1 MREENFEQYLLS
13 DEPIK
18 SKLKAVNLR
27 LIERKFEVDLNQ
39 IVSDDDKMY
48 EILIR
53 AKQETNDH
61 NGNNLTLFESFINYR
76 TEQDFKHQLNTNIR
90 WCDTVSFQELDIKKE
105 YRSLLDSVAKDFY
118 IPLLSQA
125 VKYQRAVGFFSSSCL
140 VEISKGISE
149 LAKNGGKIQLVASPY
164 LSDEDVEAIK
174 SGYAMRDQVVKEAI
188 RREMTEGKTPFEKAR
203 LNLLANLISD
213 GVLDIKIAFTEDS
226 DRMGMY
232 HEKMGIITD
241 AKGNRVAFAGSMNES
256 ATAMT
261 LNYEAIDVFC
271 SWKGEEDRVIA
282 KENAFT
288 SIWNDTEP
296 NIKIIDFPE
305 LKQEIIEKYKRSV
318 PDFEIDKKEYS
329 SNIDTVLHTDLGTHI
344 EYCPKFPEW
353 FKLHD
358 YQNEAITEWQKRNY
372 RGIFDMA
379 TGTGKTYTG
388 LGALTILSKN
398 IDYKLAAII
407 VCPYQHLVEQWVED
421 ILKFNIDPIIGY
433 SDSSQKDWPKRLK
446 DAIRDQKLKV
456 RGKEFF
462 CFICTNATFSSDY
475 VQTQLAKIKSD
486 ILLMVDEAHNFGAPY
501 LSCLL
506 YDNYKYRLALSATLD
521 RHNDEEGTTKLY
533 DFFGE
538 KCIEYTLDRAIEEKK
553 LTKYKY
559 YPIVVTLT
567 EEELEAYDNLSYEIG
582 KCIMKGENGK
592 MKLSSR
598 GEKLALKRSRIVAGA
613 KNKLTML
620 EKVIQPYIHDKHI
633 LVYCGA
639 TKGLEQNQ
647 DRSDVDSED
656 VRQIDAVTDLLGNKL
671 GMEVS
676 QFTSKESVEE
686 REVLKREFSAGDTLK
701 ALIAIKC
708 LDEGVNI
715 PKIKTAFILAST
727 TNPKEYI
734 QRRGRVLRLAEGKEY
749 AEIYDFVTLP
759 YDTESVTSLTE
770 TQVKRNSTLVKNE
783 LRRVEEFSRIA
794 VNMVE
799 SASLV
804 DEIKDAYGI
813 QELNWNNE
821 EEDYGYGF

>member
-1 MREENFEQYLLS
+1 M
-13 DEPIK
+13 
-18 SKLKAVNLR
+18 
-27 LIERKFEVDLNQ
+27 
-39 IVSDDDKMY
+39 
-48 EILIR
+48 
-53 AKQETNDH
+53 
-61 NGNNLTLFESFINYR
+61 
-76 TEQDFKHQLNTNIR
+76 
-90 WCDTVSFQELDIKKE
+90 SFQELDIKKE

-125 VKYQRAVGFFSSSCL
+125 VKYQRAVGFFSSSSL

-213 GVLDIKIAFTEDS
+213 NILDIKIAFTEDS

-241 AKGNRVAFAGSMNES
+241 AEGNRVAFAGSMNES

-261 LNYEAIDVFC
+261 LNYETIDVFC

-282 KENAFT
+282 KENAFA

-318 PDFEIDKKEYS
+318 PDFEIDKKEYAPD
-329 SNIDTVLHTDLGTHI
+329 IDTILHTDLGVYT
-344 EYCPKFPEW
+344 EYGPKFPEW

-358 YQNEAITEWQKRNY
+358 YQDEAITEWQKRNY

-388 LGALTILSKN
+388 LGALTTLSKN
-398 IDYKLAAII
+398 IDHKLAAII

-456 RGKEFF
+456 RGREFF

-486 ILLMVDEAHNFGAPY
+486 TLLMVDEAHNFGAPY

-521 RHNDEEGTTKLY
+521 RHNDEEGTAKLY

-582 KCIMKGENGK
+582 KCIMKGKNGK

-620 EKVIQPYIHDKHI
+620 EEVIQPYIHDKHI

-656 VRQIDAVTDLLGNKL
+656 IRQIDAVTDLLGNKL

-701 ALIAIKC
+701 VLIAIKC

-734 QRRGRVLRLAEGKEY
+734 QRRGRVLRLAVGKEY
-749 AEIYDFVTLP
+749 AEIYDFITLP

-770 TQVKRNSTLVKNE
+770 AQVKRNSTLVKNE
-783 LRRVEEFSRIA
+783 LRRAEEFSRIA

-799 SASLV
+799 SASLI

>member
-1 MREENFEQYLLS
+1 M
-13 DEPIK
+13 
-18 SKLKAVNLR
+18 
-27 LIERKFEVDLNQ
+27 
-39 IVSDDDKMY
+39 
-48 EILIR
+48 
-53 AKQETNDH
+53 
-61 NGNNLTLFESFINYR
+61 
-76 TEQDFKHQLNTNIR
+76 
-90 WCDTVSFQELDIKKE
+90 SFQELDIKKE

-118 IPLLSQA
+118 IPLLSCA
-125 VKYQRAVGFFSSSCL
+125 VKYQRAVGFFSSSSL

-164 LSDEDVEAIK
+164 LSDEDIEAIK
-174 SGYAMRDQVVKEAI
+174 NGYAMRDQVVKEAI

-241 AKGNRVAFAGSMNES
+241 AEGNRVAFAGSMNES

-261 LNYEAIDVFC
+261 LNYETIDVYC
-271 SWKGEEDRVIA
+271 SWKDEEDRVIA
-282 KENAFT
+282 KENAFA

-318 PDFEIDKKEYS
+318 PDFEIDKKEYAPD
-329 SNIDTVLHTDLGTHI
+329 IDTVLHTDLGVYS
-344 EYCPKFPEW
+344 EYGPKFPEW

-358 YQNEAITEWQKRNY
+358 YQDEAITEWQKRNY

-388 LGALTILSKN
+388 LGALTTLSKN
-398 IDYKLAAII
+398 IGHKLAAII

-486 ILLMVDEAHNFGAPY
+486 TLLMVDEAHNFGAPY

-521 RHNDEEGTTKLY
+521 RHNDEEGTAKLY

-538 KCIEYTLDRAIEEKK
+538 KCIEYTLDRAIKEKK

-582 KCIMKGENGK
+582 KCIMKGKNGK

-620 EKVIQPYIHDKHI
+620 EEVIQPYIHDKHI

-647 DRSDVDSED
+647 DCTDVDSED
-656 VRQIDAVTDLLGNKL
+656 IRQIDAVTDLLGNKL

-701 ALIAIKC
+701 VLIAIKC

-749 AEIYDFVTLP
+749 AEIYDFITLP

-770 TQVKRNSTLVKNE
+770 AQVKRNSTLVKNE
-783 LRRVEEFSRIA
+783 LRRAEEFSRIA

-799 SASLV
+799 SASLI

>member
-1 MREENFEQYLLS
+1 M
-13 DEPIK
+13 
-18 SKLKAVNLR
+18 
-27 LIERKFEVDLNQ
+27 
-39 IVSDDDKMY
+39 
-48 EILIR
+48 
-53 AKQETNDH
+53 
-61 NGNNLTLFESFINYR
+61 
-76 TEQDFKHQLNTNIR
+76 
-90 WCDTVSFQELDIKKE
+90 SFQELDIKKE

-125 VKYQRAVGFFSSSCL
+125 VKYQRAVGFFSSSSL

-164 LSDEDVEAIK
+164 LSDEDIEAIK

-213 GVLDIKIAFTEDS
+213 NVLDIKIAFTEDS

-241 AKGNRVAFAGSMNES
+241 AEGNRVAFAGSMNES

-261 LNYEAIDVFC
+261 LNYETIDVYC
-271 SWKGEEDRVIA
+271 SWRDEEDRVIA
-282 KENAFT
+282 KENAFA

-318 PDFEIDKKEYS
+318 PDFEIDKKEYAPD
-329 SNIDTVLHTDLGTHI
+329 IDTVLHTDLGVYT
-344 EYCPKFPEW
+344 EYGPKFPEW

-358 YQNEAITEWQKRNY
+358 YQAEAITEWQKRNY

-388 LGALTILSKN
+388 LGALTTLSKN
-398 IDYKLAAII
+398 IGHKLAAII

-486 ILLMVDEAHNFGAPY
+486 TLLMVDEAHNFGAPY

-521 RHNDEEGTTKLY
+521 RHNDEEGTAKLY

-582 KCIMKGENGK
+582 KCIMKGKNGK

-620 EKVIQPYIHDKHI
+620 EEVIHPYIHDKHI
-633 LVYCGA
+633 LVYCSA

-647 DRSDVDSED
+647 DRTDVDSED
-656 VRQIDAVTDLLGNKL
+656 IRQIDAVTDLLGNKL

-701 ALIAIKC
+701 VLIAIKC

-749 AEIYDFVTLP
+749 AEIYDFITLP

-770 TQVKRNSTLVKNE
+770 AQVKRNSTLVKNE
-783 LRRVEEFSRIA
+783 LRRAEEFSRIA

-799 SASLV
+799 SASLI

>member
-1 MREENFEQYLLS
+1 M
-13 DEPIK
+13 
-18 SKLKAVNLR
+18 
-27 LIERKFEVDLNQ
+27 
-39 IVSDDDKMY
+39 
-48 EILIR
+48 
-53 AKQETNDH
+53 
-61 NGNNLTLFESFINYR
+61 
-76 TEQDFKHQLNTNIR
+76 
-90 WCDTVSFQELDIKKE
+90 SFQELDIKNE

-118 IPLLSQA
+118 IPLLSKA

-174 SGYAMRDQVVKEAI
+174 SGYAMRDQVVKDAV

-241 AKGNRVAFAGSMNES
+241 AEGNRVAFAGSMNES

-261 LNYEAIDVFC
+261 LNYETIDVFC
-271 SWKGEEDRVIA
+271 SWKGEEDRVVA
-282 KENAFT
+282 KENAFA

-296 NIKIIDFPE
+296 NIKIIEFPE

-318 PDFEIDKKEYS
+318 PDFEIDKKEYAPD
-329 SNIDTVLHTDLGTHI
+329 IDTVLHTDLGVFT
-344 EYCPKFPEW
+344 EYGPKFPEW

-358 YQNEAITEWQKRNY
+358 YQDEAITEWQKRDY

-388 LGALTILSKN
+388 LGALTTLSKN
-398 IDYKLAAII
+398 IDHKLAAII

-421 ILKFNIDPIIGY
+421 ILKFNIEPIIGY
-433 SDSSQKDWPKRLK
+433 SESSQKDWQKRLK

-486 ILLMVDEAHNFGAPY
+486 TLLMVDEAHNFGAPY

-506 YDNYKYRLALSATLD
+506 FDNYKYRLALSATLE
-521 RHNDEEGTTKLY
+521 RHNDEEGTAKLY

-559 YPIVVTLT
+559 YPVVVTLT

-582 KCIMKGENGK
+582 KCIMKGKNGK

-598 GEKLALKRSRIVAGA
+598 GERLALQRSRIVAGA
-613 KNKLTML
+613 RNKVTML
-620 EKVIQPYIHDKHI
+620 EEVIQPYIHDKHI

-656 VRQIDAVTDLLGNKL
+656 IRQIDMVTDLLGNKL
-671 GMEVS
+671 GMDVS

-701 ALIAIKC
+701 VLIAIKC

-749 AEIYDFVTLP
+749 AEIYDFITLP
-759 YDTESVTSLTE
+759 YGIEEVTSLTAA
-770 TQVKRNSTLVKNE
+770 QVKRNSTLVKNE
-783 LRRVEEFSRIA
+783 LRRAEEFSRIA

-799 SASLV
+799 SASLI

-813 QELNWNNE
+813 QELNWSSE

>member
-1 MREENFEQYLLS
+1 MN
-13 DEPIK
+13 
-18 SKLKAVNLR
+18 
-27 LIERKFEVDLNQ
+27 
-39 IVSDDDKMY
+39 
-48 EILIR
+48 
-53 AKQETNDH
+53 
-61 NGNNLTLFESFINYR
+61 
-76 TEQDFKHQLNTNIR
+76 
-90 WCDTVSFQELDIKKE
+90 FQELNIKKE

-118 IPLLSQA
+118 IPLLSCA

-140 VEISKGISE
+140 IEISKGISE

-164 LSDEDVEAIK
+164 LSDEDIEAIK
-174 SGYAMRDQVVKEAI
+174 SGYAMRDQVVKEAV

-232 HEKMGIITD
+232 HEKMGIISD
-241 AKGNRVAFAGSMNES
+241 SEGNRVAFAGSMNES

-261 LNYEAIDVFC
+261 LNYETIDVFC
-271 SWKGEEDRVIA
+271 SWKDEEDRVVA
-282 KENAFT
+282 KENAFI

-296 NIKIIDFPE
+296 TIKIIEFPE

-318 PDFEIDKKEYS
+318 PDFEIDKKEYAADDDS
-329 SNIDTVLHTDLGTHI
+329 VLHTDLGVFT
-344 EYCPKFPEW
+344 EYGPKFPEW

-358 YQNEAITEWQKRNY
+358 YQDEAITEWQKRDY

-388 LGALTILSKN
+388 LGALTVLSKN
-398 IDYKLAAII
+398 IDHKLAAII

-421 ILKFNIDPIIGY
+421 ILKFNIEPIIGY
-433 SDSSQKDWPKRLK
+433 SESSQKDWQKRLK

-462 CFICTNATFSSDY
+462 CFICTNATFSSNY

-486 ILLMVDEAHNFGAPY
+486 TLLMVDEAHNFGAPY

-506 YDNYKYRLALSATLD
+506 FDNYKYRLALSATLE
-521 RHNDEEGTTKLY
+521 RHNDEEGTAKLY

-582 KCIMKGENGK
+582 KCIMKGKNGK
-592 MKLSSR
+592 LKLSSR
-598 GEKLALKRSRIVAGA
+598 GERLALQRSRIVAGA
-613 KNKLTML
+613 KNKLALL
-620 EKVIQPYIHDKHI
+620 EEVIQPYIHDKHI

-656 VRQIDAVTDLLGNKL
+656 IRQIDAVTDLLGNKL
-671 GMEVS
+671 GMDVS

-686 REVLKREFSAGDTLK
+686 REVLKREFSEGDTLK
-701 ALIAIKC
+701 VLIAIKC

-734 QRRGRVLRLAEGKEY
+734 QRRGRVLRLADGKEY
-749 AEIYDFVTLP
+749 AEIYDFITLP
-759 YDTESVTSLTE
+759 YGIEEVTSLTAA
-770 TQVKRNSTLVKNE
+770 QVKRNSTLVKNE
-783 LRRVEEFSRIA
+783 LRRAEEFSRIA

-799 SASLV
+799 SASLI

-813 QELNWNNE
+813 QELNWSSE

>member
-1 MREENFEQYLLS
+1 M
-13 DEPIK
+13 
-18 SKLKAVNLR
+18 
-27 LIERKFEVDLNQ
+27 
-39 IVSDDDKMY
+39 
-48 EILIR
+48 
-53 AKQETNDH
+53 
-61 NGNNLTLFESFINYR
+61 
-76 TEQDFKHQLNTNIR
+76 
-90 WCDTVSFQELDIKKE
+90 SFQELDIKKE

-125 VKYQRAVGFFSSSCL
+125 VKYQRAVGFFSSSSL

-164 LSDEDVEAIK
+164 LSDEDIEAIK

-188 RREMTEGKTPFEKAR
+188 RREITEGKTPFEKAR

-241 AKGNRVAFAGSMNES
+241 AEGNRVAFAGSMNES

-261 LNYEAIDVFC
+261 LNYETIDVYC
-271 SWKGEEDRVIA
+271 SWRDEEDRVIA
-282 KENAFT
+282 KENAFA

-318 PDFEIDKKEYS
+318 PDFEIDKKEYAPD
-329 SNIDTVLHTDLGTHI
+329 IDTVLHTDLGVYT
-344 EYCPKFPEW
+344 EYGPKFPEW

-358 YQNEAITEWQKRNY
+358 YQAEAITEWQKRNY

-388 LGALTILSKN
+388 LGALTTLSKN
-398 IDYKLAAII
+398 IGHKLAAII

-486 ILLMVDEAHNFGAPY
+486 TLLMVDEAHNFGAPY

-521 RHNDEEGTTKLY
+521 RHNDEEGTAKLY

-582 KCIMKGENGK
+582 KCIMKGKNGK

-620 EKVIQPYIHDKHI
+620 EEVIHPYIHDKHI

-647 DRSDVDSED
+647 DRTDVDSED
-656 VRQIDAVTDLLGNKL
+656 IRQIDAVTDLLGNKL

-701 ALIAIKC
+701 VLIAIKC

-749 AEIYDFVTLP
+749 AEIYDFITLP

-770 TQVKRNSTLVKNE
+770 AQVKRNSTLVKNE
-783 LRRVEEFSRIA
+783 LRRAEEFSRIA

-799 SASLV
+799 SASLI

>member
-1 MREENFEQYLLS
+1 
-13 DEPIK
+13 
-18 SKLKAVNLR
+18 
-27 LIERKFEVDLNQ
+27 
-39 IVSDDDKMY
+39 
-48 EILIR
+48 
-53 AKQETNDH
+53 
-61 NGNNLTLFESFINYR
+61 
-76 TEQDFKHQLNTNIR
+76 
-90 WCDTVSFQELDIKKE
+90 
-105 YRSLLDSVAKDFY
+105 
-118 IPLLSQA
+118 
-125 VKYQRAVGFFSSSCL
+125 
-140 VEISKGISE
+140 
-149 LAKNGGKIQLVASPY
+149 
-164 LSDEDVEAIK
+164 
-174 SGYAMRDQVVKEAI
+174 
-188 RREMTEGKTPFEKAR
+188 
-203 LNLLANLISD
+203 
-213 GVLDIKIAFTEDS
+213 
-226 DRMGMY
+226 
-232 HEKMGIITD
+232 
-241 AKGNRVAFAGSMNES
+241 
-256 ATAMT
+256 
-261 LNYEAIDVFC
+261 
-271 SWKGEEDRVIA
+271 
-282 KENAFT
+282 
-288 SIWNDTEP
+288 
-296 NIKIIDFPE
+296 
-305 LKQEIIEKYKRSV
+305 
-318 PDFEIDKKEYS
+318 
-329 SNIDTVLHTDLGTHI
+329 
-344 EYCPKFPEW
+344 
-353 FKLHD
+353 
-358 YQNEAITEWQKRNY
+358 
-372 RGIFDMA
+372 MA

-388 LGALTILSKN
+388 LGALTTLSKN
-398 IDYKLAAII
+398 IDHKLAAII

-456 RGKEFF
+456 RGREFF

-486 ILLMVDEAHNFGAPY
+486 TLLMVDEAHNFGAPY

-521 RHNDEEGTTKLY
+521 RHNDEEGTAKLY

-582 KCIMKGENGK
+582 KCIMKGKNGK

-620 EKVIQPYIHDKHI
+620 EEVIQPYIHDKHI

-656 VRQIDAVTDLLGNKL
+656 IRQIDAVTDLLGNKL

-701 ALIAIKC
+701 VLIAIKC

-749 AEIYDFVTLP
+749 AEIYDFITLP

-770 TQVKRNSTLVKNE
+770 AQVKRNSTLVKNE
-783 LRRVEEFSRIA
+783 LRRAEEFSRIA

-799 SASLV
+799 SASLI

>member
-1 MREENFEQYLLS
+1 M
-13 DEPIK
+13 
-18 SKLKAVNLR
+18 
-27 LIERKFEVDLNQ
+27 
-39 IVSDDDKMY
+39 
-48 EILIR
+48 
-53 AKQETNDH
+53 
-61 NGNNLTLFESFINYR
+61 
-76 TEQDFKHQLNTNIR
+76 
-90 WCDTVSFQELDIKKE
+90 SFQELDIKKE

-125 VKYQRAVGFFSSSCL
+125 VKYQRAVGFFSSSSL

-164 LSDEDVEAIK
+164 LSDEDIEAIK

-188 RREMTEGKTPFEKAR
+188 RREMTEGKTPFEKSR

-241 AKGNRVAFAGSMNES
+241 AEGNRVAFAGSMNES

-261 LNYEAIDVFC
+261 LNYETIDVYC
-271 SWKGEEDRVIA
+271 SWRDEEDRVIA
-282 KENAFT
+282 KENAFA

-318 PDFEIDKKEYS
+318 PDFEIDKKEYAPD
-329 SNIDTVLHTDLGTHI
+329 IDTVLHTDLGVYT
-344 EYCPKFPEW
+344 EYGPKFPEW

-358 YQNEAITEWQKRNY
+358 YQAEAITEWQKRNY

-388 LGALTILSKN
+388 LGALTTLSKN
-398 IDYKLAAII
+398 IGHKLAAII

-486 ILLMVDEAHNFGAPY
+486 TLLMVDEAHNFGAPY

-521 RHNDEEGTTKLY
+521 RHNDEEGTAKLY

-582 KCIMKGENGK
+582 KCIMKGKNGK

-620 EKVIQPYIHDKHI
+620 EEVIHPYIHDKHI

-647 DRSDVDSED
+647 DRTDVDSED
-656 VRQIDAVTDLLGNKL
+656 IRQIDAVTDLLGNKL

-701 ALIAIKC
+701 VLIAIKC

-749 AEIYDFVTLP
+749 AEIYDFITLP

-770 TQVKRNSTLVKNE
+770 AQVKRNSTLVKNE
-783 LRRVEEFSRIA
+783 LRRAEEFSRIA

-799 SASLV
+799 SASLI

>member
-1 MREENFEQYLLS
+1 M
-13 DEPIK
+13 
-18 SKLKAVNLR
+18 
-27 LIERKFEVDLNQ
+27 
-39 IVSDDDKMY
+39 
-48 EILIR
+48 
-53 AKQETNDH
+53 
-61 NGNNLTLFESFINYR
+61 
-76 TEQDFKHQLNTNIR
+76 
-90 WCDTVSFQELDIKKE
+90 SFQELDIKKE

-125 VKYQRAVGFFSSSCL
+125 VKYQRAVGFFSSSSL

-164 LSDEDVEAIK
+164 LSDEDIEAIK

-241 AKGNRVAFAGSMNES
+241 AEGNRVAFAGSMNES

-261 LNYEAIDVFC
+261 LNYETIDVYC
-271 SWKGEEDRVIA
+271 SWRDEEDRVIA
-282 KENAFT
+282 KENAFA

-318 PDFEIDKKEYS
+318 PDFEIDKKEYAPD
-329 SNIDTVLHTDLGTHI
+329 IDTVLHTDLGVYT
-344 EYCPKFPEW
+344 EYGPKFPEW

-358 YQNEAITEWQKRNY
+358 YQAEAITEWQKRNY

-388 LGALTILSKN
+388 LGALTTLSKN
-398 IDYKLAAII
+398 IGHKLAAII

-486 ILLMVDEAHNFGAPY
+486 TLLMVDEAHNFGAPY

-521 RHNDEEGTTKLY
+521 RHNDEEGTAKLY

-582 KCIMKGENGK
+582 KCIMKGKNGK

-620 EKVIQPYIHDKHI
+620 EEVIHPYIHDKHI

-647 DRSDVDSED
+647 DRTDVDSED
-656 VRQIDAVTDLLGNKL
+656 IRQIDAVTDLLGNKL

-701 ALIAIKC
+701 VLIAIKC

-749 AEIYDFVTLP
+749 AEIYDFITLP

-770 TQVKRNSTLVKNE
+770 AQVKRNSTLVKNE
-783 LRRVEEFSRIA
+783 LRRAEEFSRIA

-799 SASLV
+799 SASLI

-813 QELNWNNE
+813 QELNWNNK

>member
-1 MREENFEQYLLS
+1 M
-13 DEPIK
+13 
-18 SKLKAVNLR
+18 
-27 LIERKFEVDLNQ
+27 
-39 IVSDDDKMY
+39 
-48 EILIR
+48 
-53 AKQETNDH
+53 
-61 NGNNLTLFESFINYR
+61 
-76 TEQDFKHQLNTNIR
+76 
-90 WCDTVSFQELDIKKE
+90 SFQELDIKNE

-118 IPLLSQA
+118 IPLLSKA

-174 SGYAMRDQVVKEAI
+174 SGYAMRDQVVKDAV

-241 AKGNRVAFAGSMNES
+241 AEGNRVAFAGSMNES

-261 LNYEAIDVFC
+261 LNYETIDVFC
-271 SWKGEEDRVIA
+271 SWKGEEDRVVA
-282 KENAFT
+282 KENAFA

-296 NIKIIDFPE
+296 NIKIIEFPE

-318 PDFEIDKKEYS
+318 PDFEIDKKEYAPD
-329 SNIDTVLHTDLGTHI
+329 IDTVLHTDLGVFT
-344 EYCPKFPEW
+344 EYGPKFPEW

-358 YQNEAITEWQKRNY
+358 YQDEAITEWQKRDY

-388 LGALTILSKN
+388 LGALTTLSKN
-398 IDYKLAAII
+398 IDHKLAAII

-421 ILKFNIDPIIGY
+421 ILKFNIEPIIGY
-433 SDSSQKDWPKRLK
+433 SESSQKDWQKRLK

-486 ILLMVDEAHNFGAPY
+486 TLLMVDEAHNFGAPY

-506 YDNYKYRLALSATLD
+506 FDNYKYRLALSATLE
-521 RHNDEEGTTKLY
+521 RHNDEEGTAKLY

-559 YPIVVTLT
+559 YPVVVTLT

-582 KCIMKGENGK
+582 KCMMKGKNGK

-598 GEKLALKRSRIVAGA
+598 GERLALQRSRIVAGA
-613 KNKLTML
+613 KNKVTML
-620 EKVIQPYIHDKHI
+620 EEVIQPYIHDKHI

-647 DRSDVDSED
+647 DRSDVDGED
-656 VRQIDAVTDLLGNKL
+656 IRQIDMVTDLLGNKL
-671 GMEVS
+671 GMDVS

-701 ALIAIKC
+701 VLIAIKC

-749 AEIYDFVTLP
+749 AEIYDFITLP
-759 YDTESVTSLTE
+759 YGIEEVTSLTAA
-770 TQVKRNSTLVKNE
+770 QVKRNSTLVKNE
-783 LRRVEEFSRIA
+783 LRRAEEFSRIA

-799 SASLV
+799 SASLI

-813 QELNWNNE
+813 QELNWSSE

>member
-1 MREENFEQYLLS
+1 
-13 DEPIK
+13 
-18 SKLKAVNLR
+18 
-27 LIERKFEVDLNQ
+27 
-39 IVSDDDKMY
+39 
-48 EILIR
+48 
-53 AKQETNDH
+53 
-61 NGNNLTLFESFINYR
+61 
-76 TEQDFKHQLNTNIR
+76 
-90 WCDTVSFQELDIKKE
+90 VSFQELDIKNE

-118 IPLLSQA
+118 IPLLSKA

-174 SGYAMRDQVVKEAI
+174 SGYAMRDQVVKDAV

-241 AKGNRVAFAGSMNES
+241 AEGNRVAFAGSMNES

-261 LNYEAIDVFC
+261 LNYETIDVFC
-271 SWKGEEDRVIA
+271 SWKGEEDRVVA
-282 KENAFT
+282 KENAFA

-296 NIKIIDFPE
+296 NIKIIEFPE

-318 PDFEIDKKEYS
+318 PDFEIDKKEYAPD
-329 SNIDTVLHTDLGTHI
+329 IDTVLHTDLGVFT
-344 EYCPKFPEW
+344 EYGPKFPEW

-358 YQNEAITEWQKRNY
+358 YQDEAITEWQKRDY

-388 LGALTILSKN
+388 LGALTTLSKN
-398 IDYKLAAII
+398 IDHKLAAII

-421 ILKFNIDPIIGY
+421 ILKFNIEPIIGY
-433 SDSSQKDWPKRLK
+433 SESSQKDWQKRLK

-486 ILLMVDEAHNFGAPY
+486 TLLMVDEAHNFGAPY

-506 YDNYKYRLALSATLD
+506 FDNYKYRLALSATLE
-521 RHNDEEGTTKLY
+521 RHNDEEGTAKLY

-559 YPIVVTLT
+559 YPVVVTLT

-582 KCIMKGENGK
+582 KCMMKGKNGK

-598 GEKLALKRSRIVAGA
+598 GERLALQRSRIVAGA
-613 KNKLTML
+613 KNKVTML
-620 EKVIQPYIHDKHI
+620 EEVIQPYIHDKHI

-647 DRSDVDSED
+647 DRSDVDGED
-656 VRQIDAVTDLLGNKL
+656 IRQIDMVTDLLGNKL
-671 GMEVS
+671 GMDVS

-701 ALIAIKC
+701 VLIAIKC

-749 AEIYDFVTLP
+749 AEIYDFITLP
-759 YDTESVTSLTE
+759 YGIEEVTSLTAA
-770 TQVKRNSTLVKNE
+770 QVKRNSTLVKNE
-783 LRRVEEFSRIA
+783 LRRAEEFSRIA

-799 SASLV
+799 SASLI

-813 QELNWNNE
+813 QELNWSSE

>member
-1 MREENFEQYLLS
+1 M
-13 DEPIK
+13 
-18 SKLKAVNLR
+18 
-27 LIERKFEVDLNQ
+27 
-39 IVSDDDKMY
+39 
-48 EILIR
+48 
-53 AKQETNDH
+53 
-61 NGNNLTLFESFINYR
+61 
-76 TEQDFKHQLNTNIR
+76 
-90 WCDTVSFQELDIKKE
+90 SFQELEIKKE

-118 IPLLSQA
+118 IPLLSRA

-140 VEISKGISE
+140 IEISKGIGE
-149 LAKNGGKIQLVASPY
+149 LAENGGKIQLVASPY
-164 LSDEDVEAIK
+164 LSDEDIEAIK

-188 RREMTEGKTPFEKAR
+188 RREMTEGRTPFDKAR

-213 GVLDIKIAFTEDS
+213 NVLDIKIAFTEDS
-226 DRMGMY
+226 ERLGMY

-241 AKGNRVAFAGSMNES
+241 ADGNRVAFSGSMNES

-261 LNYEAIDVFC
+261 LNYETIDVFC
-271 SWKGEEDRVIA
+271 SWKDEEDRVIA
-282 KENAFT
+282 KENAFA

-296 NIKIIDFPE
+296 NIKIIEFPE
-305 LKQEIIEKYKRSV
+305 LKQEIIDKYKRTA
-318 PDFEIDKKEYS
+318 PDFEIDRKEYGS
-329 SNIDTVLHTDLGTHI
+329 EYNGDCPVDLGI
-344 EYCPKFPEW
+344 LAENGPRFPDG

-358 YQNEAITEWQKRNY
+358 YQTEAIEEWVKRDC

-388 LGALTILSKN
+388 LGALTTLSKSIN
-398 IDYKLAAII
+398 HRLAAVI

-421 ILKFNIDPIIGY
+421 IVKFNIQPIIGY
-433 SDSSQKDWPKRLK
+433 SDSAQKDWPNRLK

-456 RGKEFF
+456 RRREFF
-462 CFICTNATFSSDY
+462 CFICTNATFSSDF
-475 VQTQLAKIKSD
+475 VQKQLAKIKSD
-486 ILLMVDEAHNFGAPY
+486 TLLMVDEAHNFGAPY

-506 YDNYKYRLALSATLD
+506 YDTYKYRLALSATLD
-521 RHNDEEGTTKLY
+521 RHNDEEGTAKLY

-559 YPIVVTLT
+559 YPVLVTLT
-567 EEELEAYDNLSYEIG
+567 EEELEAYDQLSYEIG
-582 KCIMKGENGK
+582 KCVIKGKNGK
-592 MKLSSR
+592 VKLNDR
-598 GEKLALKRSRIVAGA
+598 GKRLALKRSRIVAGA
-613 KNKLTML
+613 ANKLEL
-620 EKVIQPYIHDKHI
+620 LKEYIQPYLHDKHI

-656 VRQIDAVTDLLGNKL
+656 IRQIDAVTDLLGNQL
-671 GMEVS
+671 GMDVS

-701 ALIAIKC
+701 VLIAIKC

-749 AEIYDFVTLP
+749 AEIYDFITLP
-759 YDTESVTSLTE
+759 YGIEEVTSLTAA
-770 TQVKRNSTLVKNE
+770 QIKRNSTLVKNE
-783 LRRVEEFSRIA
+783 LRRAEEFSRLA

-799 SASLV
+799 SASLI

-813 QELNWNNE
+813 HDLDWNNQE
-821 EEDYGYGF
+821 EEFGYDW

>member
-1 MREENFEQYLLS
+1 M
-13 DEPIK
+13 
-18 SKLKAVNLR
+18 
-27 LIERKFEVDLNQ
+27 
-39 IVSDDDKMY
+39 
-48 EILIR
+48 
-53 AKQETNDH
+53 
-61 NGNNLTLFESFINYR
+61 SF
-76 TEQDFKHQLNTNIR
+76 K
-90 WCDTVSFQELDIKKE
+90 ELDIKKE

-118 IPLLSQA
+118 IPLLIQA

-164 LSDEDVEAIK
+164 LSDEDIEAIK

-188 RREMTEGKTPFEKAR
+188 RRKMTEGKTPFEKAR

-213 GVLDIKIAFTEDS
+213 NILDIKIAFTEDS

-241 AKGNRVAFAGSMNES
+241 AEGNRVAFAGSMNES
-256 ATAMT
+256 AAAMT
-261 LNYEAIDVFC
+261 LNYETIDVYC
-271 SWKGEEDRVIA
+271 SWKGEVDRVIA
-282 KENAFT
+282 KENAFA

-305 LKQEIIEKYKRSV
+305 LKQEIIDKYKYAV
-318 PDFEIDKKEYS
+318 PDFEIDKKEYAPD
-329 SNIDTVLHTDLGTHI
+329 IDTVLHTDLGVYT
-344 EYCPKFPEW
+344 EYGPKFPEW

-358 YQNEAITEWQKRNY
+358 YQDEAITEWQKRNY

-388 LGALTILSKN
+388 LGALTTLSKN
-398 IDYKLAAII
+398 LGHKLAAII

-446 DAIRDQKLKV
+446 NAIRDQKLKV
-456 RGKEFF
+456 RGRGFF

-475 VQTQLAKIKSD
+475 VQAQLAKIKSD
-486 ILLMVDEAHNFGAPY
+486 TLLMVDEAHNFGAPY

-506 YDNYKYRLALSATLD
+506 YDNYKYRLALSATFD

-582 KCIMKGENGK
+582 KCIMKDKNGK
-592 MKLSSR
+592 IKLSSK
-598 GEKLALKRSRIVAGA
+598 GEKLALKRSRIIAGA

-656 VRQIDAVTDLLGNKL
+656 IRQIDAVTDLLGNKL

-686 REVLKREFSAGDTLK
+686 REVLKREFSSGDTLK
-701 ALIAIKC
+701 VLIAIKC

-749 AEIYDFVTLP
+749 AEIYDFITLP

-770 TQVKRNSTLVKNE
+770 AQVKRNFTLVKNE
-783 LRRVEEFSRIA
+783 LRRAEEFSRIA

-799 SASLV
+799 SASLI

>member
-1 MREENFEQYLLS
+1 M
-13 DEPIK
+13 
-18 SKLKAVNLR
+18 
-27 LIERKFEVDLNQ
+27 
-39 IVSDDDKMY
+39 
-48 EILIR
+48 
-53 AKQETNDH
+53 
-61 NGNNLTLFESFINYR
+61 
-76 TEQDFKHQLNTNIR
+76 
-90 WCDTVSFQELDIKKE
+90 SFQELDIKNE

-118 IPLLSQA
+118 IPLLSKA

-164 LSDEDVEAIK
+164 LSDEDIEAIK
-174 SGYAMRDQVVKEAI
+174 SGYAMRDQVVKDAV

-241 AKGNRVAFAGSMNES
+241 AEGNRVAFAGSMNES

-261 LNYEAIDVFC
+261 LNYETIDVFC
-271 SWKGEEDRVIA
+271 SWKGEEDRVVA
-282 KENAFT
+282 KENAFA

-296 NIKIIDFPE
+296 NIKIIEFPE

-329 SNIDTVLHTDLGTHI
+329 PDIDTVLHTDLGIYT
-344 EYCPKFPEW
+344 EYGPKFPEW

-358 YQNEAITEWQKRNY
+358 YQDEAITEWQKRDY

-388 LGALTILSKN
+388 LGALTTLSKN
-398 IDYKLAAII
+398 IDHKLAAII

-421 ILKFNIDPIIGY
+421 ILKFNIEPIIGY
-433 SDSSQKDWPKRLK
+433 SESSQKDWQKRLK

-486 ILLMVDEAHNFGAPY
+486 TLLMVDEAHNFGAPY

-506 YDNYKYRLALSATLD
+506 FDNYKYRLALSATLE
-521 RHNDEEGTTKLY
+521 RHNDEEGTAKLY

-582 KCIMKGENGK
+582 KCIMKGKNGK

-598 GEKLALKRSRIVAGA
+598 GERLALQRSRIVAGA
-613 KNKLTML
+613 RNKVTML
-620 EKVIQPYIHDKHI
+620 EEVIQPYIHDKHI

-656 VRQIDAVTDLLGNKL
+656 IRQIDMVTDLLGNKL
-671 GMEVS
+671 GMDVS

-701 ALIAIKC
+701 VLIAIKC

-749 AEIYDFVTLP
+749 AEIYDFITLP
-759 YDTESVTSLTE
+759 YGIEEVTSLTSA
-770 TQVKRNSTLVKNE
+770 QVKRNSTLVKNE
-783 LRRVEEFSRIA
+783 LRRAEEFSRIA

-799 SASLV
+799 SASLI

-813 QELNWNNE
+813 QELTWSSE

>member
-1 MREENFEQYLLS
+1 M
-13 DEPIK
+13 
-18 SKLKAVNLR
+18 
-27 LIERKFEVDLNQ
+27 
-39 IVSDDDKMY
+39 
-48 EILIR
+48 
-53 AKQETNDH
+53 
-61 NGNNLTLFESFINYR
+61 
-76 TEQDFKHQLNTNIR
+76 
-90 WCDTVSFQELDIKKE
+90 SFQELDIKKE

-125 VKYQRAVGFFSSSCL
+125 VKYQRAVGFFSSSSL

-213 GVLDIKIAFTEDS
+213 NILDIKIAFTEDS

-241 AKGNRVAFAGSMNES
+241 AEGNRVAFAGSMNES

-261 LNYEAIDVFC
+261 LNYETIDVFC

-282 KENAFT
+282 KENAFA

-318 PDFEIDKKEYS
+318 PDFEIDKKEYAPD
-329 SNIDTVLHTDLGTHI
+329 IDTVLHTDLGVYT
-344 EYCPKFPEW
+344 EYGPKFPEW
-353 FKLHD
+353 FRLHD
-358 YQNEAITEWQKRNY
+358 YQDEAITEWQKRNY

-388 LGALTILSKN
+388 LGALTTLSKN
-398 IDYKLAAII
+398 IDHKLAAII

-456 RGKEFF
+456 RGREFF

-486 ILLMVDEAHNFGAPY
+486 TLLMVDEAHNFGAPY

-506 YDNYKYRLALSATLD
+506 YGNYKYRLALSATLD
-521 RHNDEEGTTKLY
+521 RHNDEEGTAKLY

-567 EEELEAYDNLSYEIG
+567 GEELEAYDNLSYEIG
-582 KCIMKGENGK
+582 KCIMKGKNGK

-598 GEKLALKRSRIVAGA
+598 GEKLALKRSRIIAGA

-620 EKVIQPYIHDKHI
+620 EEVIQPYIHDKHI

-656 VRQIDAVTDLLGNKL
+656 IRQIDAVTDLLGNKL

-701 ALIAIKC
+701 VLIAIKC

-749 AEIYDFVTLP
+749 AEIYDFITLP

-770 TQVKRNSTLVKNE
+770 VQVKRSFTLVKNE
-783 LRRVEEFSRIA
+783 LRRAEEFSRIA

-799 SASLV
+799 SASLI
-804 DEIKDAYGI
+804 DEIEDAYGI

>member
-1 MREENFEQYLLS
+1 M
-13 DEPIK
+13 
-18 SKLKAVNLR
+18 
-27 LIERKFEVDLNQ
+27 
-39 IVSDDDKMY
+39 
-48 EILIR
+48 
-53 AKQETNDH
+53 
-61 NGNNLTLFESFINYR
+61 
-76 TEQDFKHQLNTNIR
+76 
-90 WCDTVSFQELDIKKE
+90 SFQELDIKKE

-118 IPLLSQA
+118 IPLLSCA
-125 VKYQRAVGFFSSSCL
+125 VKYQRAVGFFSSSSL

-164 LSDEDVEAIK
+164 LSDEDIEAIK

-241 AKGNRVAFAGSMNES
+241 AEGNRVAFAGSMNES

-261 LNYEAIDVFC
+261 LNYETIDVYC
-271 SWKGEEDRVIA
+271 SWRDEEDRVIA
-282 KENAFT
+282 KENAFA

-318 PDFEIDKKEYS
+318 PDFEIDKKEYAPD
-329 SNIDTVLHTDLGTHI
+329 IDTVLHTDLGVYT
-344 EYCPKFPEW
+344 EYGPKFPEW

-358 YQNEAITEWQKRNY
+358 YQAEAITEWQKRNY

-388 LGALTILSKN
+388 LGALTTLSKN
-398 IDYKLAAII
+398 IGHKLAAII

-486 ILLMVDEAHNFGAPY
+486 TLLMVDEAHNFGAPY

-521 RHNDEEGTTKLY
+521 RHNDEEGTAKLY

-582 KCIMKGENGK
+582 KCIMKGKNGK

-620 EKVIQPYIHDKHI
+620 EEVIHPYIHDKHI

-647 DRSDVDSED
+647 DRTDVDSED
-656 VRQIDAVTDLLGNKL
+656 IRQIDAVTDLLGNKL

-701 ALIAIKC
+701 VLIAIKC

-749 AEIYDFVTLP
+749 AEIYDFITLP

-770 TQVKRNSTLVKNE
+770 AQVKRNSTLVKNE
-783 LRRVEEFSRIA
+783 LRRAEEFSRIA

-799 SASLV
+799 SASLI

>member
-1 MREENFEQYLLS
+1 M
-13 DEPIK
+13 
-18 SKLKAVNLR
+18 
-27 LIERKFEVDLNQ
+27 
-39 IVSDDDKMY
+39 
-48 EILIR
+48 
-53 AKQETNDH
+53 
-61 NGNNLTLFESFINYR
+61 
-76 TEQDFKHQLNTNIR
+76 
-90 WCDTVSFQELDIKKE
+90 SFQELDIKNE

-118 IPLLSQA
+118 IPLLSKA

-174 SGYAMRDQVVKEAI
+174 SGYAMRDQVVKDAV

-241 AKGNRVAFAGSMNES
+241 AEGNRVAFAGSMNES

-261 LNYEAIDVFC
+261 LNYETIDVFC
-271 SWKGEEDRVIA
+271 SWKGEEDRVVA
-282 KENAFT
+282 KENAFA

-296 NIKIIDFPE
+296 NIKIIEFPE

-329 SNIDTVLHTDLGTHI
+329 PDIDTVLHTDLGIYT
-344 EYCPKFPEW
+344 EYGPKFPEW

-358 YQNEAITEWQKRNY
+358 YQDEAITEWQKRDY

-398 IDYKLAAII
+398 IDHKLAAII

-421 ILKFNIDPIIGY
+421 ILKFNIEPIIGY
-433 SDSSQKDWPKRLK
+433 SESSQKDWQKRLK

-486 ILLMVDEAHNFGAPY
+486 TLLMVDEAHNFGAPY

-506 YDNYKYRLALSATLD
+506 FDNYKYRLALSATLE
-521 RHNDEEGTTKLY
+521 RHNDEEGTAKLY

-582 KCIMKGENGK
+582 KCIMKGKNGK

-598 GEKLALKRSRIVAGA
+598 GERLALQRSRIVAGA
-613 KNKLTML
+613 RNKVTML
-620 EKVIQPYIHDKHI
+620 EEVIQPYIHDKHI

-656 VRQIDAVTDLLGNKL
+656 IRQIDIVTDLLGNKL
-671 GMEVS
+671 GMDVS

-701 ALIAIKC
+701 VLIAIKC

-749 AEIYDFVTLP
+749 AEIYDFITLP
-759 YDTESVTSLTE
+759 YGIEEVTSLT
-770 TQVKRNSTLVKNE
+770 TAQVKRNSTLVKNE
-783 LRRVEEFSRIA
+783 LRRAEEFSRIA

-799 SASLV
+799 SASLI
-804 DEIKDAYGI
+804 DEIKDAYRI
-813 QELNWNNE
+813 QELNWSSE

>member
-1 MREENFEQYLLS
+1 M
-13 DEPIK
+13 
-18 SKLKAVNLR
+18 
-27 LIERKFEVDLNQ
+27 
-39 IVSDDDKMY
+39 
-48 EILIR
+48 
-53 AKQETNDH
+53 
-61 NGNNLTLFESFINYR
+61 
-76 TEQDFKHQLNTNIR
+76 
-90 WCDTVSFQELDIKKE
+90 SFQELDIKNE

-118 IPLLSQA
+118 IPLLSKA

-164 LSDEDVEAIK
+164 LSDEDIEAIK
-174 SGYAMRDQVVKEAI
+174 SGYAMRDQVVKDAV

-241 AKGNRVAFAGSMNES
+241 AAGNRVAFAGSMNES

-261 LNYEAIDVFC
+261 LNYETIDVFC
-271 SWKGEEDRVIA
+271 SWKGEEDRVVA
-282 KENAFT
+282 KENAFA

-296 NIKIIDFPE
+296 NIKIIEFPE

-329 SNIDTVLHTDLGTHI
+329 PDIDTVLHTDLGIYT
-344 EYCPKFPEW
+344 EYGPKFPEW

-358 YQNEAITEWQKRNY
+358 YQDEAITEWQKRDY

-388 LGALTILSKN
+388 LGALTTLSKN
-398 IDYKLAAII
+398 IDHKLAAII

-421 ILKFNIDPIIGY
+421 ILKFNIEPIIGY
-433 SDSSQKDWPKRLK
+433 SESSQKDWQKRLK

-486 ILLMVDEAHNFGAPY
+486 TLLMVDEAHNFGAPY

-506 YDNYKYRLALSATLD
+506 FDNYKYRLALSATLE
-521 RHNDEEGTTKLY
+521 RHNDEEGTAKLY

-582 KCIMKGENGK
+582 KCIMKGKNGK

-598 GEKLALKRSRIVAGA
+598 GERLALQRSRIVAGA
-613 KNKLTML
+613 RNKVTML
-620 EKVIQPYIHDKHI
+620 EEVIQPYIHDKHI

-656 VRQIDAVTDLLGNKL
+656 IRQIDIVTDLLGNKL
-671 GMEVS
+671 GMDVS

-701 ALIAIKC
+701 VLIAIKC

-749 AEIYDFVTLP
+749 AEIYDFITLP
-759 YDTESVTSLTE
+759 YGIEEVTSLTSA
-770 TQVKRNSTLVKNE
+770 QVKRNSTLVKNE
-783 LRRVEEFSRIA
+783 LRRAEEFSRIA

-799 SASLV
+799 SASLI

-813 QELNWNNE
+813 QELNWSSE

>member
-1 MREENFEQYLLS
+1 M
-13 DEPIK
+13 
-18 SKLKAVNLR
+18 
-27 LIERKFEVDLNQ
+27 
-39 IVSDDDKMY
+39 
-48 EILIR
+48 
-53 AKQETNDH
+53 
-61 NGNNLTLFESFINYR
+61 
-76 TEQDFKHQLNTNIR
+76 
-90 WCDTVSFQELDIKKE
+90 SFQELDIKKE

-118 IPLLSQA
+118 IPLLSCA
-125 VKYQRAVGFFSSSCL
+125 VKYQRAVGFFSSSSL

-164 LSDEDVEAIK
+164 LSDEDIEAIK
-174 SGYAMRDQVVKEAI
+174 NGYAMRDQVVKEAI
-188 RREMTEGKTPFEKAR
+188 RREMTEGKTPYEKAR

-241 AKGNRVAFAGSMNES
+241 AEGNRVAFAGSMNES

-261 LNYEAIDVFC
+261 LNYETIDVYC
-271 SWKGEEDRVIA
+271 SWKDEEDRVIA
-282 KENAFT
+282 KENAFA

-318 PDFEIDKKEYS
+318 PDFEIDKKEYAPD
-329 SNIDTVLHTDLGTHI
+329 IDTVLHTDLGVYS
-344 EYCPKFPEW
+344 EYGPKFPEW

-358 YQNEAITEWQKRNY
+358 YQDEAITEWQKRNY

-388 LGALTILSKN
+388 LGALTTLSKN
-398 IDYKLAAII
+398 IGHKLAAII

-486 ILLMVDEAHNFGAPY
+486 TLLMVDEAHNFGAPY

-521 RHNDEEGTTKLY
+521 RHNDEEGTAKLY

-582 KCIMKGENGK
+582 KCIMKGKNGK

-620 EKVIQPYIHDKHI
+620 EEVIQPYIHDKHI

-647 DRSDVDSED
+647 DCTDVDSED
-656 VRQIDAVTDLLGNKL
+656 IRQIDAVTDLLGNKL

-701 ALIAIKC
+701 VLIAIKC

-749 AEIYDFVTLP
+749 AEIYDFITLP

-770 TQVKRNSTLVKNE
+770 AQVKRNSTLVKNE
-783 LRRVEEFSRIA
+783 LRRAEEFSRIA

-799 SASLV
+799 SASLI

>member
-1 MREENFEQYLLS
+1 MN
-13 DEPIK
+13 
-18 SKLKAVNLR
+18 
-27 LIERKFEVDLNQ
+27 
-39 IVSDDDKMY
+39 
-48 EILIR
+48 
-53 AKQETNDH
+53 
-61 NGNNLTLFESFINYR
+61 
-76 TEQDFKHQLNTNIR
+76 
-90 WCDTVSFQELDIKKE
+90 FQELNIKKE

-118 IPLLSQA
+118 IPLLSCA

-149 LAKNGGKIQLVASPY
+149 LAKNGGRIQLVASPY
-164 LSDEDVEAIK
+164 LSDEDVEAIR
-174 SGYAMRDQVVKEAI
+174 SGYAMRDQVVKNAV

-213 GVLDIKIAFTEDS
+213 GILDIKIAFTEDS
-226 DRMGMY
+226 SRMGMY

-241 AKGNRVAFAGSMNES
+241 AEGNRVAFAGSMNES

-261 LNYEAIDVFC
+261 LNYETIDVFC
-271 SWKGEEDRVIA
+271 SWMGEEDRVVA
-282 KENAFT
+282 KENAFA

-296 NIKIIDFPE
+296 NIKIIEFPE
-305 LKQEIIEKYKRSV
+305 LKQEIIEKYKRAV
-318 PDFEIDKKEYS
+318 PDFEIDKKEYAPD
-329 SNIDTVLHTDLGTHI
+329 IDTVLRADLGVFT
-344 EYCPKFPEW
+344 ECGPRFPKW

-358 YQNEAITEWQKRNY
+358 YQDEAITEWQKRGC

-388 LGALTILSKN
+388 LGALTTLSKT
-398 IDYKLAAII
+398 IEHKLAAII

-421 ILKFNIDPIIGY
+421 ILKFNIEPIIGY
-433 SDSSQKDWPKRLK
+433 SESSQKDWQKRLK

-475 VQTQLAKIKSD
+475 VQTQLAKIKTD
-486 ILLMVDEAHNFGAPY
+486 TLLMVDEAHNFGAPY

-506 YDNYKYRLALSATLD
+506 FDSYKYRLALSATLE
-521 RHNDEEGTTKLY
+521 RHNDEEGTAKLY

-559 YPIVVTLT
+559 YPVVVTLT

-582 KCIMKGENGK
+582 KCIIKGKNGK

-613 KNKLTML
+613 KNKLALL
-620 EKVIQPYIHDKHI
+620 EEVIQPYIHDKHI

-656 VRQIDAVTDLLGNKL
+656 IRQIDAVTDLLGNKL
-671 GMEVS
+671 GMAVS

-686 REVLKREFSAGDTLK
+686 REVLKREFSEGNTLK

-749 AEIYDFVTLP
+749 AEIYDFITLP
-759 YDTESVTSLTE
+759 YGIEEVTSLTAA
-770 TQVKRNSTLVKNE
+770 QVKRNSTLVKNE
-783 LRRVEEFSRIA
+783 LRRAEEFSRIA

-799 SASLV
+799 SASLI
-804 DEIKDAYGI
+804 DEIKDAYGM
-813 QELNWNNE
+813 QELGWGNP

>member
-1 MREENFEQYLLS
+1 MNFKE
-13 DEPIK
+13 
-18 SKLKAVNLR
+18 
-27 LIERKFEVDLNQ
+27 
-39 IVSDDDKMY
+39 
-48 EILIR
+48 
-53 AKQETNDH
+53 
-61 NGNNLTLFESFINYR
+61 LT
-76 TEQDFKHQLNTNIR
+76 
-90 WCDTVSFQELDIKKE
+90 IKKE

-118 IPLLSQA
+118 IPLLSCA

-140 VEISKGISE
+140 IEISKGISE

-164 LSDEDVEAIK
+164 LSDEDIEAIK
-174 SGYAMRDQVVKEAI
+174 SGYAMRDQVVKEAV
-188 RREMTEGKTPFEKAR
+188 RREMTEGKTSFEKAR

-232 HEKMGIITD
+232 HEKMGIISD
-241 AKGNRVAFAGSMNES
+241 AEGNRVAFAGSMNES

-261 LNYEAIDVFC
+261 LNYETIDVFC
-271 SWKGEEDRVIA
+271 SWKDEEDRVVA

-296 NIKIIDFPE
+296 NIKIIEFPE
-305 LKQEIIEKYKRSV
+305 LKQEIIEKYKQSV
-318 PDFEIDKKEYS
+318 PDFEIDKKEYATDD
-329 SNIDTVLHTDLGTHI
+329 NWALHTDLGVFTEHG
-344 EYCPKFPEW
+344 PKFPDW

-358 YQNEAITEWQKRNY
+358 YQAEAITEWQKHNY

-388 LGALTILSKN
+388 LGALTVLSKN
-398 IDYKLAAII
+398 IDHKLAAII

-421 ILKFNIDPIIGY
+421 ILKFNIEPIIGY
-433 SDSSQKDWPKRLK
+433 SESSQKDWQKRLK

-475 VQTQLAKIKSD
+475 VQAQLAKIKTET
-486 ILLMVDEAHNFGAPY
+486 LLMADEAHNFGAPY

-506 YDNYKYRLALSATLD
+506 FDNYKYRLALSATLE
-521 RHNDEEGTTKLY
+521 RHNDEEGTAKLY

-538 KCIEYTLDRAIEEKK
+538 KCIEYTLDRAIEEEK

-582 KCIMKGENGK
+582 KCIMKGKNGK
-592 MKLSSR
+592 PKLSSR
-598 GEKLALKRSRIVAGA
+598 GERLALQRSRIVAGA
-613 KNKLTML
+613 KNKLALL
-620 EKVIQPYIHDKHI
+620 EEVIQPYIHDKHI

-656 VRQIDAVTDLLGNKL
+656 IRQIDAVTDLLGNKL
-671 GMEVS
+671 GMDVS

-686 REVLKREFSAGDTLK
+686 REVLKREFSEGNTLK
-701 ALIAIKC
+701 VLIAIKC

-749 AEIYDFVTLP
+749 AEIYDFITLP
-759 YDTESVTSLTE
+759 YGIEEVTSLTAA
-770 TQVKRNSTLVKNE
+770 QVKRNSTLVKNE
-783 LRRVEEFSRIA
+783 LRRAEEFSRIA

-799 SASLV
+799 SASLI

-813 QELNWNNE
+813 QELNWSSE

>member
-1 MREENFEQYLLS
+1 M
-13 DEPIK
+13 
-18 SKLKAVNLR
+18 
-27 LIERKFEVDLNQ
+27 
-39 IVSDDDKMY
+39 
-48 EILIR
+48 
-53 AKQETNDH
+53 
-61 NGNNLTLFESFINYR
+61 
-76 TEQDFKHQLNTNIR
+76 
-90 WCDTVSFQELDIKKE
+90 SFQELDIKRE

-118 IPLLSQA
+118 IPLLIQA

-164 LSDEDVEAIK
+164 LSEEDIEAIK

-213 GVLDIKIAFTEDS
+213 NILDIKIAFTEDS

-241 AKGNRVAFAGSMNES
+241 AEGNRVAFAGSMNES
-256 ATAMT
+256 AAAMT
-261 LNYEAIDVFC
+261 LNYETIDVYC
-271 SWKGEEDRVIA
+271 SWKGEVDRVIA
-282 KENAFT
+282 KENAFA

-305 LKQEIIEKYKRSV
+305 LKQEIIDKYKYAV
-318 PDFEIDKKEYS
+318 PDFEIDKKEYAPD
-329 SNIDTVLHTDLGTHI
+329 IDTVLHTDLGVYT
-344 EYCPKFPEW
+344 EYGPKFPEW

-358 YQNEAITEWQKRNY
+358 YQDEAVTEWQKRNY

-388 LGALTILSKN
+388 LGALTTLSKN
-398 IDYKLAAII
+398 LGHKLAAII

-433 SDSSQKDWPKRLK
+433 SDSSQKDWQKRLK
-446 DAIRDQKLKV
+446 NAIRDQKLKV
-456 RGKEFF
+456 RGREFF

-475 VQTQLAKIKSD
+475 VQAQLAKIKSD
-486 ILLMVDEAHNFGAPY
+486 TLLMVDEAHNFGAPY

-521 RHNDEEGTTKLY
+521 RHNDEEGTAKLY

-582 KCIMKGENGK
+582 KCIMKDKNGK
-592 MKLSSR
+592 IKLSSK
-598 GEKLALKRSRIVAGA
+598 GEKLALKRSRIIAGA

-620 EKVIQPYIHDKHI
+620 EEVIQPYIHDKHI

-647 DRSDVDSED
+647 DRSDIDSED
-656 VRQIDAVTDLLGNKL
+656 IRQIDAVTDLLGNKL

-701 ALIAIKC
+701 VLIAIKC

-749 AEIYDFVTLP
+749 AEIYDFITLP
-759 YDTESVTSLTE
+759 YDTQSVTSLTE
-770 TQVKRNSTLVKNE
+770 AQVKRNFTLVKNE
-783 LRRVEEFSRIA
+783 LRRAEEFSRIA

-799 SASLV
+799 SASLI

>member
-1 MREENFEQYLLS
+1 M
-13 DEPIK
+13 
-18 SKLKAVNLR
+18 
-27 LIERKFEVDLNQ
+27 
-39 IVSDDDKMY
+39 
-48 EILIR
+48 
-53 AKQETNDH
+53 
-61 NGNNLTLFESFINYR
+61 
-76 TEQDFKHQLNTNIR
+76 
-90 WCDTVSFQELDIKKE
+90 SFQELDIKKE

-125 VKYQRAVGFFSSSCL
+125 VKYQRAVGFFSSSSL

-213 GVLDIKIAFTEDS
+213 NILDIKIAFTEDS

-241 AKGNRVAFAGSMNES
+241 AEGNRVAFAGSMNES

-261 LNYEAIDVFC
+261 LNYESIDVFC

-282 KENAFT
+282 KENAFA

-318 PDFEIDKKEYS
+318 PDFEIDKKEYAPD
-329 SNIDTVLHTDLGTHI
+329 IDTVLHTDLGVYS
-344 EYCPKFPEW
+344 EYGPKFPEW

-358 YQNEAITEWQKRNY
+358 YQDEAITEWQKRNY

-388 LGALTILSKN
+388 LGALTTLSKN
-398 IDYKLAAII
+398 IGHKLAAII

-486 ILLMVDEAHNFGAPY
+486 TLLMVDEAHNFGAPY

-521 RHNDEEGTTKLY
+521 RHNDEEGTAKLY

-582 KCIMKGENGK
+582 KCIMKGKNGK

-620 EKVIQPYIHDKHI
+620 EEVIQPYIHDKHI

-647 DRSDVDSED
+647 DRTDVDSED
-656 VRQIDAVTDLLGNKL
+656 IRQNDAVTDLLGNKL

-701 ALIAIKC
+701 VLIAIKC

-749 AEIYDFVTLP
+749 AEIYDFITLP

-770 TQVKRNSTLVKNE
+770 AQVKRNSTLVKNE
-783 LRRVEEFSRIA
+783 LRRAEEFSRIA

-799 SASLV
+799 SASLI

>member
-1 MREENFEQYLLS
+1 M
-13 DEPIK
+13 
-18 SKLKAVNLR
+18 
-27 LIERKFEVDLNQ
+27 
-39 IVSDDDKMY
+39 
-48 EILIR
+48 
-53 AKQETNDH
+53 
-61 NGNNLTLFESFINYR
+61 
-76 TEQDFKHQLNTNIR
+76 
-90 WCDTVSFQELDIKKE
+90 SFQELNIKKE

-164 LSDEDVEAIK
+164 LSYEDIEAIK

-241 AKGNRVAFAGSMNES
+241 AEGNRVAFAGSMNES

-271 SWKGEEDRVIA
+271 SWNGEEDRVIA
-282 KENAFT
+282 KENAFA

-296 NIKIIDFPE
+296 NIKIIYFPE

-318 PDFEIDKKEYS
+318 PDFEIDKKEYAPD
-329 SNIDTVLHTDLGTHI
+329 IDTVLHTDLDIRTQYG
-344 EYCPKFPEW
+344 PKFPEW

-358 YQNEAITEWQKRNY
+358 YQNEAIIEWQKRNY

-647 DRSDVDSED
+647 DRSDIDSED

-686 REVLKREFSAGDTLK
+686 REVLKQEFSDGDTLK
-701 ALIAIKC
+701 VLIAIKC

-770 TQVKRNSTLVKNE
+770 AQIKRNSTLVKNE

-813 QELNWNNE
+813 QELNRNNE

>member
-1 MREENFEQYLLS
+1 M
-13 DEPIK
+13 
-18 SKLKAVNLR
+18 
-27 LIERKFEVDLNQ
+27 
-39 IVSDDDKMY
+39 
-48 EILIR
+48 
-53 AKQETNDH
+53 
-61 NGNNLTLFESFINYR
+61 
-76 TEQDFKHQLNTNIR
+76 
-90 WCDTVSFQELDIKKE
+90 SFQELDIKNE

-118 IPLLSQA
+118 IPLLSKA

-164 LSDEDVEAIK
+164 LSDEDIEAIK
-174 SGYAMRDQVVKEAI
+174 SGYAMRDQVVKDAV

-241 AKGNRVAFAGSMNES
+241 AEGNRVAFAGSMNES

-261 LNYEAIDVFC
+261 LNYETIDVFC
-271 SWKGEEDRVIA
+271 SWKGEEDRVVA
-282 KENAFT
+282 KENAFA

-296 NIKIIDFPE
+296 NIKIIEFPE

-329 SNIDTVLHTDLGTHI
+329 PDIDTVLHTDLGIYT
-344 EYCPKFPEW
+344 EYGPKFPEW

-358 YQNEAITEWQKRNY
+358 YQDEAITEWQKRDY

-388 LGALTILSKN
+388 LGALTTLSKN
-398 IDYKLAAII
+398 IDHKLAAII

-421 ILKFNIDPIIGY
+421 ILKFNIEPIIGC
-433 SDSSQKDWPKRLK
+433 SESSQKDWQKRLK

-486 ILLMVDEAHNFGAPY
+486 TLLMVDEAHNFGAPY

-506 YDNYKYRLALSATLD
+506 FDNYKYRLALSATLE
-521 RHNDEEGTTKLY
+521 RHNDEEGTAKLY

-582 KCIMKGENGK
+582 KCMMKGKNGK

-598 GEKLALKRSRIVAGA
+598 GERLALQRSRIVAGA
-613 KNKLTML
+613 RNKVTML
-620 EKVIQPYIHDKHI
+620 EEVIQPYIHDKHI

-656 VRQIDAVTDLLGNKL
+656 IRQIDLVTDLLGNKL
-671 GMEVS
+671 GMDVS

-701 ALIAIKC
+701 VLIAIKC

-749 AEIYDFVTLP
+749 AEIYDFITLP
-759 YDTESVTSLTE
+759 YGIEEVTSLTA

-783 LRRVEEFSRIA
+783 LRRAEEFSRIA

-799 SASLV
+799 SASLI

-813 QELNWNNE
+813 QELNWSSE

>member
-1 MREENFEQYLLS
+1 M
-13 DEPIK
+13 
-18 SKLKAVNLR
+18 
-27 LIERKFEVDLNQ
+27 
-39 IVSDDDKMY
+39 
-48 EILIR
+48 
-53 AKQETNDH
+53 
-61 NGNNLTLFESFINYR
+61 
-76 TEQDFKHQLNTNIR
+76 
-90 WCDTVSFQELDIKKE
+90 SFQELDIKKE

-125 VKYQRAVGFFSSSCL
+125 VKYQRAVGFFSSSSL

-213 GVLDIKIAFTEDS
+213 NILDIKIAFTEDS

-241 AKGNRVAFAGSMNES
+241 AEGNRVAFAGSMNES

-261 LNYEAIDVFC
+261 LNYESIDVFC

-282 KENAFT
+282 KENAFA

-318 PDFEIDKKEYS
+318 PDFEIDKKEYAPDV
-329 SNIDTVLHTDLGTHI
+329 DTVLHTDLGVYS
-344 EYCPKFPEW
+344 EYGPKFPEW

-358 YQNEAITEWQKRNY
+358 YQDEAITEWQKRNY

-388 LGALTILSKN
+388 LGALTTLSKN
-398 IDYKLAAII
+398 IGHKLAAII

-462 CFICTNATFSSDY
+462 CFICTNATFSSYY

-486 ILLMVDEAHNFGAPY
+486 TLLMVDEAHNFGAPY

-521 RHNDEEGTTKLY
+521 RHNDEEGTAKLY

-582 KCIMKGENGK
+582 KCIMKGKNGK

-620 EKVIQPYIHDKHI
+620 EEVIQPYIHDKHI

-647 DRSDVDSED
+647 DRTDVDSED
-656 VRQIDAVTDLLGNKL
+656 IRQIDAVTDLLGNKL

-701 ALIAIKC
+701 VLIAIKC

-749 AEIYDFVTLP
+749 AEIYDFITLP

-770 TQVKRNSTLVKNE
+770 AQVKRNSTLVKNE
-783 LRRVEEFSRIA
+783 LRRAEEFSRIA

-799 SASLV
+799 SASLI